1 MIRKDQLPNIW
12 NDDWRCEAPAETLCV
27 ERGKEARLV
36 LCHPEDAPMFMLATP
51 FPCGDSPLQGG
62 EPKGGYRVLPDVE
75 NLAVEVEEGASL
87 MLYRLQGV
95 NTPQR
100 HLTETH
106 ITMQRDAL
114 LAMCTVTLGGGHVR
128 NNVVVRMNG
137 EGCHLQADGLYL
149 MDREQECDNY
159 IFVEHAKPHCTSRE
173 LYKGIIDDAAR
184 ARFNGHV
191 LVQDGAV
198 KTEAYQTNRNILLT
212 DKAHVDTRPFLE
224 IYNDDVKCSHGSTI
238 GQLDDQAL
246 FYLMTRGI
254 SERTAVTMLSY
265 AFCDEVIRTIAIE
278 SLRDAVGD
286 MVKKRLHGELTSCAD
301 CAIACKNPCNG
312 PDAHFEIDPSKL

>member
-1 MIRKDQLPNIW
+1 MIRKDVLPDVWGDSWQL
-12 NDDWRCEAPAETLCV
+12 EAPQQRLAV
-27 ERGKEARLV
+27 ARGDEACLV
-36 LCHPEDAPMFMLATP
+36 LCHPQDAPMFMLR
-51 FPCGDSPLQGG
+51 GDGS
-62 EPKGGYRVLPDVE
+62 YRVMPDVV
-75 NLAVEVEEGASL
+75 NLHVDVAEGARVSI
-87 MLYRLQGV
+87 YRLQGV

-100 HLTETH
+100 HLTGLD
-106 ITMQRDAL
+106 IAMQRDSAL
-114 LAMCTVTLGGGHVR
+114 EMCTVTLGGSHVR
-128 NNVVVRMNG
+128 NNVVVRMKG
-137 EGCHLQADGLYL
+137 EGCSVEANGLYL

-159 IFVEHAKPHCTSRE
+159 IFVEHACPHCQSRE

-238 GQLDDQAL
+238 GQLDEQAM
-246 FYLMTRGI
+246 FYLQTRGI

-265 AFCDEVIRTIAIE
+265 AFCDEVIRSIGIE

>member
-1 MIRKDQLPNIW
+1 MIRKDQLPKIW
-12 NDDWRCEAPAETLCV
+12 NDDWRCDTVAENLQV
-27 ERGKEARLV
+27 ERGTEMRLV
-36 LCHPEDAPMFMLATP
+36 LCNPDDAPLFMLQKDA
-51 FPCGDSPLQGG
+51 
-62 EPKGGYRVLPDVE
+62 GYTVMSDVE
-75 NLAVEVEEGASL
+75 NLSVTVEEGANL
-87 MLYRLQGV
+87 CLYRLQGP
-95 NTPQR
+95 NTSAS
-100 HLTETH
+100 HLTQLEVM
-106 ITMQRDAL
+106 MQRGAQL
-114 LAMCTVTLGGGHVR
+114 RMCTVTLGGGHVR
-128 NNVVVRMNG
+128 NNVVVRMKG
-137 EGCHLQADGLYL
+137 EGCDLQADGLYL
-149 MDREQECDNY
+149 MDREQQCDNY
-159 IFVEHAKPHCTSRE
+159 IFVEHARPHCNSRE
-173 LYKGIIDDAAR
+173 LYKGIVDDAAR

-198 KTEAYQTNRNILLT
+198 KTEAYMTNRNILLT

-238 GQLDDQAL
+238 GQLDEQAK
-246 FYLMTRGI
+246 FYLQTRGI

-265 AFCDEVIRTIAIE
+265 AFCDEVIRGIAIE

>member
-12 NDDWRCEAPAETLCV
+12 TDGWRCEAPVQELRV
-27 ERGKEARLV
+27 ERGGEQELV
-36 LCHPEDAPMFMLATP
+36 LCDPQDAPMFMLRE
-51 FPCGDSPLQGG
+51 GQ
-62 EPKGGYRVLPDVE
+62 GYRVMPDVE
-75 NLAVEVEEGASL
+75 NLRIEVGEDARL
-87 MLYRLQGV
+87 RLYRLQAV
-95 NTPQR
+95 NTPAR
-100 HLTETH
+100 HLTDLN
-106 ITMQRDAL
+106 ITLRQGARL
-114 LAMCTVTLGGGHVR
+114 EMCTVTLGGGHVR
-128 NNVVVRMNG
+128 NNVVVRMKG
-137 EGCHLQADGLYL
+137 EGCSCEANGLYL
-149 MDREQECDNY
+149 IDREQECDNY
-159 IFVEHAKPHCTSRE
+159 IFVEHARPHCQSRE
-173 LYKGIIDDAAR
+173 LYKGIMDDAAR

-198 KTEAYQTNRNILLT
+198 KTEAYMTNRNILLT

-238 GQLDDQAL
+238 GQLDEQAM

-254 SERTAVTMLSY
+254 SQRTAITMLSY
-265 AFCDEVIRTIAIE
+265 AFCDEVIRCIAIE
-278 SLRDAVGD
+278 PLRDAVGD

>member
-12 NDDWRCEAPAETLCV
+12 GDDWRSTAAGQPLTVAAGS
-27 ERGKEARLV
+27 ERKLV
-36 LCHPEDAPMFMLATP
+36 LCSADDAPLFMLNDT
-51 FPCGDSPLQGG
+51 GD
-62 EPKGGYRVLPDVE
+62 YTVMPDVE
-75 NLAVEVEEGASL
+75 HLQVTVDEGASL
-87 MLYRLQGV
+87 SLYRLQGPY
-95 NTPQR
+95 TPAR
-100 HLTETH
+100 HLTQLKVEL
-106 ITMQRDAL
+106 RAGARL
-114 LAMCTVTLGGGHVR
+114 EMCTVTLGGGHVR
-128 NNVVVRMNG
+128 NNVEVRMTG
-137 EGCHLQADGLYL
+137 EGCSCEANGLYL
-149 MDREQECDNY
+149 MDREQQCDNY
-159 IFVEHAKPHCTSRE
+159 IFVEHAKPHCYSRE

-198 KTEAYQTNRNILLT
+198 KTEAYMTNRNILLT

-254 SERTAVTMLSY
+254 SRKTAVTMLSY
-265 AFCDEVIRTIAIE
+265 AFCDEVIRGIAIDK
-278 SLRDAVGD
+278 LRDAVGD

-301 CAIACKNPCNG
+301 CAIACANPCNG

>member
-1 MIRKDQLPNIW
+1 MIRKDVLPDVWADN
-12 NDDWRCEAPAETLCV
+12 WRCTAPQQHIGIAANDEQ
-27 ERGKEARLV
+27 RIV
-36 LCHPEDAPMFMLATP
+36 LCNPADVPMFMLHE
-51 FPCGDSPLQGG
+51 D
-62 EPKGGYRVLPDVE
+62 KGYRIMPDIE
-75 NLAVEVEEGASL
+75 NIDIDIAAGASL
-87 MLYRLQGV
+87 KLYRLQGP
-95 NTPQR
+95 NTPAS
-100 HLTETH
+100 HITDLN
-106 ITMQRDAL
+106 ITMQERSQLAL
-114 LAMCTVTLGGGHVR
+114 CTVTLGGGHVR
-128 NNVVVRMNG
+128 NNIIVRMQG
-137 EGCHLQADGLYL
+137 EHCSLEADGLYL
-149 MDREQECDNY
+149 NDREQECDNY
-159 IFVEHAKPHCTSRE
+159 IFVEHAKPNCHSRE
-173 LYKGIIDDAAR
+173 LYKGIVDDAAR

-238 GQLDDQAL
+238 GQLDEQAM

-254 SERTAVTMLSY
+254 SQRTAITMLSY
-265 AFCDEVIRTIAIE
+265 AFCDEVIRNIDIA

-301 CAIACKNPCNG
+301 CAIACTNPCNG